1 MAIPRGYRRGSGGD
15 LQPIGKSGLVSG
27 PGHGNVGMTMA
38 DFGPSKREREI
49 RDKVMAG
56 YKSRQAGHEKV
67 MADIAK
73 TESDTFKKINDALTA
88 SREVDAKN
96 KDNLGRPMPPSQ
108 QTQQLESRLGSIL
121 IQRGEKAKQTATPAA
136 AGITPEQVGDIK
148 EFGAYGEKPMEL
160 QDTRGIHL
168 PDQPTP
174 EKDFSQP
181 ASVGET
187 VEATREDG
195 SVVQVTVVAPAD
207 ANGMV
212 RIKLQD
218 GSEVAV
224 PADRLARINV
234 GDVSQIPGEPA
245 PDPGGQRGRFQA
257 SEQRR
262 AVLRDIGVGL

>member
-1 MAIPRGYRRGSGGD
+1 
-15 LQPIGKSGLVSG
+15 
-27 PGHGNVGMTMA
+27 
-38 DFGPSKREREI
+38 
-49 RDKVMAG
+49 
-56 YKSRQAGHEKV
+56 
-67 MADIAK
+67 MADIAARDAA
-73 TESDTFKKINDALTA
+73 SFKKINDALTA

-96 KDNLGRPMPPSQ
+96 KDNLGRPMPPSK
-108 QTQQLESRLGSIL
+108 QTQFLESKLGNIL
-121 IQRGEKAKQTATPAA
+121 VQKGERAKQTATPAA
-136 AGITPEQVGDIK
+136 AGMTPEQVGDIK
-148 EFGAYGEKPMEL
+148 EYGAYGEKPLEL
-160 QDTRGIHL
+160 QDTKGIATLSPTAGQL
-168 PDQPTP
+168 PD
-174 EKDFSQP
+174 KDFSQP